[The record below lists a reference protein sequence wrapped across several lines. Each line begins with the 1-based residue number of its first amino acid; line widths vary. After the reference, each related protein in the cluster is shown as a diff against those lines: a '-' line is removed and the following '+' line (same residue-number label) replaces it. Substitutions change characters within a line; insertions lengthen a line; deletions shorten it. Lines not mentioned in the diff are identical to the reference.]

1 MQTHGKVRQG
11 NDVNND
17 KQTQAQPQFSPA
29 QSGAVQVVLIGE
41 EVASGEVAEQVL
53 LCVAPLLGFCPNRRS

>member
-41 EVASGEVAEQVL
+41 EVLVSAVDLDATTEE
-53 LCVAPLLGFCPNRRS
+53 RRAACG